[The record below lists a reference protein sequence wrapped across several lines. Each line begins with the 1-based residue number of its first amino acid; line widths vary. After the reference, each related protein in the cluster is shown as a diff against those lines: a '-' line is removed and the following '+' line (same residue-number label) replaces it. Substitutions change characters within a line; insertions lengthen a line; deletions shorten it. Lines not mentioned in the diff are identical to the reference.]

1 VPQIIRFGCA
11 GVAVIII
18 AALTSVGLYAVLTGG
33 FPFGGPAPKP
43 LTGGAQVLVTIQA
56 GQPTP
61 TPPSA
66 STRTPASGSALAPG
80 APASALAAPA
90 AVAAARRPRSRLAH
104 LRDPGRSGGAPAPV
118 EPDAARPAARGDDI

>member
-1 VPQIIRFGCA
+1 MPQIVRFGCA

-66 STRTPASGSALAPG
+66 STRDAGFWVRTRRQQACSAWSADSFAAGSPTSTQAG
-80 APASALAAPA
+80 Q
-90 AVAAARRPRSRLAH
+90 AARRLQWSRRGQTGRAPRRHS
-104 LRDPGRSGGAPAPV
+104 
-118 EPDAARPAARGDDI
+118 I